1 MLSWNN
7 PKLIKKSAPGDKG
20 VGTFVKNPVAKGEVV
35 VVTGGRIMS
44 NAEVNRPEFAAILH
58 HAFQIDADF
67 NICPMGDEPEHTD
80 GIFAVNHSCE
90 PTCGVRG
97 QMELVALRD
106 LSPGEEITYDYAMTD
121 ADNGGITCQEMK
133 CLCGTKSCRG
143 TITGSDWQSPE
154 LQRKYAGYF
163 STYMHGLITAR
174 KQERRARR
182 R

>member
-7 PKLIKKSAPGDKG
+7 SKLIKKDAPGGKG
-20 VGTFVKNPVAKGEVV
+20 TGTFVKDPIAKGEVV

-44 NAEVNRPEFAAILH
+44 NADINRPEFRAILH

-67 NICPMGDEPEHTD
+67 NICPMGDEPGHTD

-90 PTCGVRG
+90 PSCGVRG

-106 LSPGEEITYDYAMTD
+106 LRPGEEITYDYAMTD
-121 ADNGGITCQEMK
+121 VDNDSMTCQEMK
-133 CLCGTKSCRG
+133 CLCGAKSCRG
-143 TITGSDWQSPE
+143 TITGRDWQNEE
-154 LQRKYAGYF
+154 LRRRYAGYF
-163 STYMHGLITAR
+163 STYVQSLIDAG
-174 KQERRARR
+174 KQDRRTRR

>member
-7 PKLIKKSAPGDKG
+7 PKLTKKNAPTGKG
-20 VGTFVKNPVAKGEVV
+20 VGTFVKDPVKKGEVV

-44 NAEVNRPEFAAILH
+44 NTEVNRPEFASILH

-67 NICPMGDEPEHTD
+67 NICPMGDGLEHTD

-121 ADNGGITCQEMK
+121 VDNGDITCQEMK

-143 TITGSDWQSPE
+143 IVTGRDWLDSD

-163 STYMHGLITAR
+163 STYVQGLIDAG

-182 R
+182 